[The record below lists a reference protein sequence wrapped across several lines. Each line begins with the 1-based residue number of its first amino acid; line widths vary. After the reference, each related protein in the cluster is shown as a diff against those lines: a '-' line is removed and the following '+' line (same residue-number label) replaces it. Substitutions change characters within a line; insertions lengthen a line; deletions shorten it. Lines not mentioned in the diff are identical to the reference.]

1 MIVPDVNVLI
11 NAFHTEAPRHDEA
24 RIWLTNALEGRESL
38 GLLDVVVTGFIRI
51 MTHPRVLKKP
61 LTSNEAVEAINT
73 VMQSPNTVLIHGS
86 GLSWQIFSELVS
98 LHKLSAADIPDAW
111 IAATVI
117 AEEAILVSDDRGF
130 ARFRDL
136 NWRTVE
142 SGG

>member
-1 MIVPDVNVLI
+1 
-11 NAFHTEAPRHDEA
+11 
-24 RIWLTNALEGRESL
+24 
-38 GLLDVVVTGFIRI
+38 

-136 NWRTVE
+136 HWRTVE